1 MSKFSQGRVVNSKH
15 WTERLLSLQVEA
27 PVEPFK
33 AGQFGKLAL
42 EINGDM
48 VFRPYSY
55 VNAPHERP
63 LEFYLIMLQNGPLT
77 QRLVKLDGGDPIYVA
92 PRAAGFL
99 TLSQIPDAENLWLLS
114 TGTAIG
120 PFLSILKTEEPWR
133 RFSSIVLVH
142 AVRQAEELTYQDQI
156 RRLLDEHPHRL
167 KVIPFVSREDTDFA
181 MKGRVPEAIKDGRLE
196 AKAGIRLAADS
207 SQVMICGNPDMVR
220 DTSLVLEGRGLKKN
234 RRKAPGHIT
243 VENYW

>member
-1 MSKFSQGRVVNSKH
+1 MSKFAEGRVVNSKH

-120 PFLSILKTEEPWR
+120 PFLSILKTEEAWR

-196 AKAGIRLAADS
+196 AKAGIRLAAES
-207 SQVMICGNPDMVR
+207 SQVMLCGNPDMVR
-220 DTSLVLEGRGLKKN
+220 DTSRVLEGRGLKKN

>member
-1 MSKFSQGRVVNSKH
+1 MSKFAEGRVVNLKH

-48 VFRPYSY
+48 VFRPYSF

-77 QRLVKLDGGDPIYVA
+77 QRLVKLDCGDPIYVA

-99 TLSQIPDAENLWLLS
+99 TLAELPSAENLWLLS

-196 AKAGIRLAADS
+196 AKAGIRLAAES

>member
-1 MSKFSQGRVVNSKH
+1 MSKFAEGRIVNSKR
-15 WTERLLSLQVEA
+15 WTGRLLSLQVEA

-33 AGQFGKLAL
+33 AGQFSKLAL

-48 VFRPYSY
+48 VFRPYSF
-55 VNAPHERP
+55 VNAPQERP
-63 LEFYLIMLQNGPLT
+63 LEFHFIMLQNGPLT
-77 QRLVKLDGGDPIYVA
+77 QRLVKLDCGDPIYVA

-99 TLSQIPDAENLWLLS
+99 TLSELSDAENLWLLS

-156 RRLLDEHPHRL
+156 RRLLEEHPHRL

-196 AKAGIRLAADS
+196 ARAGIRLAAES

-220 DTSLVLEGRGLKKN
+220 DTSLVLEERGLKKN
-234 RRKAPGHIT
+234 RRKARGHIT

>member
-1 MSKFSQGRVVNSKH
+1 VIKYSEGHVVNSKR
-15 WTERLLSLQVEA
+15 WTERLHSLQVEA

-42 EINGDM
+42 EINGEM

-55 VNAPHERP
+55 VNAPQERP
-63 LEFYLIMLQNGPLT
+63 LEFYFITLPEGPLT
-77 QRLVKLDGGDPIYVA
+77 PRLVELELGDLIYVA
-92 PRAAGFL
+92 RRAAGFL
-99 TLSQIPDAENLWLLS
+99 TLSELPDADNLWLLS

-120 PFLSILKTEEPWR
+120 PFLSILKTEEPWH

-156 RRLLDEHPHRL
+156 RQLLDGHPQHL
-167 KVIPFVSREDTDFA
+167 KVISFVSREDTDFA
-181 MKGRVPEAIKDGRLE
+181 IKGRVPEAIKDGRLV
-196 AKAGIRLAADS
+196 AKAGVQLSAEK

-220 DTSLVLEGRGLKKN
+220 DTSLVLEEQGFKKN
-234 RRKAPGHIT
+234 RRKAPGHIS

>member
-1 MSKFSQGRVVNSKH
+1 MNSKR
-15 WTERLLSLQVEA
+15 WTEQLFSLRVEA

-42 EINGDM
+42 EINGEM

-63 LEFYLIMLQNGPLT
+63 LEFYFIMLPNGPLT
-77 QRLVKLDGGDPIYVA
+77 QRLIELEPGDPIYVS

-99 TLSQIPDAENLWLLS
+99 TLSEVPDAETLWLLS
-114 TGTAIG
+114 SGTAIG

-133 RFSSIVLVH
+133 RFQSIVLVH

-156 RRLLDEHPHRL
+156 RQLLDEHPRRL
-167 KVIPFVSREDTDFA
+167 KVIPFVSREDIDFA
-181 MKGRVPEAIKDGRLE
+181 IKGRVPEAIKDGRLE
-196 AKAGIRLAADS
+196 AKAGVQLAAEK

-220 DTSLVLEGRGLKKN
+220 DTSLVLEERGFKKN
-234 RRKAPGHIT
+234 RRKVPGHIT

>member
-1 MSKFSQGRVVNSKH
+1 MNSKR
-15 WTERLLSLQVEA
+15 WTEQLFSLRVEA

-42 EINGDM
+42 EINGEM

-63 LEFYLIMLQNGPLT
+63 LEFYFIAPPSGPLT
-77 QRLVKLDGGDPIYVA
+77 RRLIELEPGDPIYVS

-99 TLSQIPDAENLWLLS
+99 TLSEVPDAETLWLLS
-114 TGTAIG
+114 SGTAIG

-133 RFSSIVLVH
+133 RFPSIVLVH

-156 RRLLDEHPHRL
+156 RQLLDEHPRRL
-167 KVIPFVSREDTDFA
+167 KVIPFVSREDIDFA
-181 MKGRVPEAIKDGRLE
+181 IKGRVPEAIKDGRLE
-196 AKAGIRLAADS
+196 AKAGVQLAAEK

-220 DTSLVLEGRGLKKN
+220 DTSLVLEERGFKKN
-234 RRKAPGHIT
+234 RRKVPGHIT

>member
-1 MSKFSQGRVVNSKH
+1 VNSKR
-15 WTERLLSLQVEA
+15 WTEQLHSLRVDA

-42 EINGDM
+42 EINGEM

-63 LEFYLIMLQNGPLT
+63 LEFYFIALPSGPLT
-77 QRLVKLDGGDPIYVA
+77 RRLIELEPGDPIYVS

-99 TLSQIPDAENLWLLS
+99 TLAEVPDAETLWLLS

-133 RFSSIVLVH
+133 RFPSIVLVH

-156 RRLLDEHPHRL
+156 RQLLDEHPRRL
-167 KVIPFVSREDTDFA
+167 KVIPFVSREDIDFA
-181 MKGRVPEAIKDGRLE
+181 IKGRVPEAIKDGRLE
-196 AKAGIRLAADS
+196 AKAGVQLAAEE
-207 SQVMICGNPDMVR
+207 SQVMICGNPDMVL
-220 DTSLVLEGRGLKKN
+220 DTSLVLEERGFKKN

>member
-1 MSKFSQGRVVNSKH
+1 MSKFAEGRIVNSKR
-15 WTERLLSLQVEA
+15 WTGRLLSLQVEA

-33 AGQFGKLAL
+33 AGQFSKLAL

-48 VFRPYSY
+48 VFRPYSF
-55 VNAPHERP
+55 VNAPQERP
-63 LEFYLIMLQNGPLT
+63 LEFHFIMLQNGPLT
-77 QRLVKLDGGDPIYVA
+77 QRLVKLDCGDPIYVA

-99 TLSQIPDAENLWLLS
+99 TLSELSDAENLWLLS

-156 RRLLDEHPHRL
+156 RRLLDEHPRRL
-167 KVIPFVSREDTDFA
+167 KMIPFVSREDTDFA
-181 MKGRVPEAIKDGRLE
+181 IKGRVPEAIKDGGLE
-196 AKAGIRLAADS
+196 AKAGIRLAAEN

-220 DTSLVLEGRGLKKN
+220 DTSLVLEERGLKKN
-234 RRKAPGHIT
+234 RRKARGHIT

>member
-1 MSKFSQGRVVNSKH
+1 MNSKR
-15 WTERLLSLQVEA
+15 WTEQLFSLRVEA

-42 EINGDM
+42 EINGEM

-63 LEFYLIMLQNGPLT
+63 LEFYFIMLPNGPLT
-77 QRLVKLDGGDPIYVA
+77 QRLIELEPGDPIYVS

-99 TLSQIPDAENLWLLS
+99 TLSEVPDAETLWLLS
-114 TGTAIG
+114 SGTAIG

-133 RFSSIVLVH
+133 RFQSIVLVH

-156 RRLLDEHPHRL
+156 RQLLDEHPRRL
-167 KVIPFVSREDTDFA
+167 KVISFVSREDIDFA
-181 MKGRVPEAIKDGRLE
+181 IKGRVPEAIKDGRLE
-196 AKAGIRLAADS
+196 AKAGVQLAAEK

-220 DTSLVLEGRGLKKN
+220 DTSLVLEERGFKKN

>member
-1 MSKFSQGRVVNSKH
+1 MNSKR
-15 WTERLLSLQVEA
+15 WTEQLFSLRVEA

-42 EINGDM
+42 EINGEM

-63 LEFYLIMLQNGPLT
+63 LEFYFIAPPSGPLT
-77 QRLVKLDGGDPIYVA
+77 RRLIELEPGDPIYVS

-99 TLSQIPDAENLWLLS
+99 TLSEVPDAETLWLLS
-114 TGTAIG
+114 SGTAIG

-133 RFSSIVLVH
+133 RFPSIVLVH

-156 RRLLDEHPHRL
+156 RQLLDEHPRRL
-167 KVIPFVSREDTDFA
+167 KVISFVSREDIDFA
-181 MKGRVPEAIKDGRLE
+181 IKGRVPEAIKDGRLE
-196 AKAGIRLAADS
+196 AKAGVQLAAEK

-220 DTSLVLEGRGLKKN
+220 DTSLVLEERGFKKN

>member
-1 MSKFSQGRVVNSKH
+1 MNSKR
-15 WTERLLSLQVEA
+15 WTEQLFSLRVEA

-42 EINGDM
+42 EINGEM

-63 LEFYLIMLQNGPLT
+63 LEFYFIMLPNGPLT
-77 QRLVKLDGGDPIYVA
+77 QRLIELEPGDPIYVS

-99 TLSQIPDAENLWLLS
+99 TLSEVPDAETLWLLS
-114 TGTAIG
+114 SGTAIG

-133 RFSSIVLVH
+133 RFQSIVLVH

-156 RRLLDEHPHRL
+156 RQLLDEHPRRL
-167 KVIPFVSREDTDFA
+167 KVIPFVSREDIDFA
-181 MKGRVPEAIKDGRLE
+181 IKGRVPEAIKDGRLE
-196 AKAGIRLAADS
+196 AKAGVQLAAEK

-220 DTSLVLEGRGLKKN
+220 DTSLVLEERGFKKN

>member
-1 MSKFSQGRVVNSKH
+1 MNSKR
-15 WTERLLSLQVEA
+15 WTDQLFSLRVEA

-42 EINGDM
+42 EINGEM

-63 LEFYLIMLQNGPLT
+63 LEFYFIAPPSGPLT
-77 QRLVKLDGGDPIYVA
+77 RRLIELEPGDPIYVS

-99 TLSQIPDAENLWLLS
+99 TLSEVPDAETLWLLS
-114 TGTAIG
+114 SGTAIG

-133 RFSSIVLVH
+133 RFPSIVLVH

-156 RRLLDEHPHRL
+156 RQLLDEHPRRL
-167 KVIPFVSREDTDFA
+167 KVIPFVSREDIDFA
-181 MKGRVPEAIKDGRLE
+181 IKGRVPEAIKDGRLE
-196 AKAGIRLAADS
+196 AKAGVQLAAEK

-220 DTSLVLEGRGLKKN
+220 DTSLVLEERGFKKN
-234 RRKAPGHIT
+234 RRKVPGHIT

>member
-1 MSKFSQGRVVNSKH
+1 MNSKR
-15 WTERLLSLQVEA
+15 WTERLHSLRVEA

-33 AGQFGKLAL
+33 AGQFAKQGL
-42 EINGDM
+42 EINGEM

-63 LEFYLIMLQNGPLT
+63 LEFYFIMLPNGPLT
-77 QRLVKLDGGDPIYVA
+77 RRLIELEPGDPIYAA

-99 TLSQIPDAENLWLLS
+99 TLSELPDAENLWLLS

-133 RFSSIVLVH
+133 RFAIIVLVH
-142 AVRQAEELTYQDQI
+142 ALRQAEELTYQDQI
-156 RRLLDEHPHRL
+156 HQLLDEHPHRL
-167 KVIPFVSREDTDFA
+167 KVIPFVSREDIDFA
-181 MKGRVPEAIKDGRLE
+181 IKGRVPEAIKDGRLE
-196 AKAGIRLAADS
+196 AKAGVQLAAEK
-207 SQVMICGNPDMVR
+207 SQIMICGNPDMVR
-220 DTSLVLEGRGLKKN
+220 DTSLMLEERGLKKN